1 MNPETSHLYKQAGQF
16 AKANTLRSYTEIV
29 FTLAIYFTLL
39 YVLFFA
45 YTHNLWLL
53 YIPICL
59 IAGFIMVKIFTLLH
73 DCTHHSLFNTPRQ
86 NHVVGVF
93 LSLFITMPFTSWK
106 AEHDDHHSHV
116 VDIDRMKHG
125 DVTLYTVEQFK
136 NLPWYKQLGY
146 TIFRHPVFLLV
157 AAPFLYFFVKS
168 RIPSIWT
175 KPVILSVVWTNIAV
189 AIIYLPL
196 VWYFGFWTTVFVFV
210 PAAYIG
216 GIIGVALFYLQ
227 HDYPGVEWFKTDAW
241 EHSHASLAGSS
252 LIILP
257 QPLEWFSHAIGYHH
271 IHHLNSKVPGYRLR
285 ECYDAVPDFQTVKP
299 LTWSDV
305 VQAFKLK
312 LWSHEKNMLVNF
324 SEAKKLN
331 S

>member
-1 MNPETSHLYKQAGQF
+1 
-16 AKANTLRSYTEIV
+16 
-29 FTLAIYFTLL
+29 
-39 YVLFFA
+39 
-45 YTHNLWLL
+45 
-53 YIPICL
+53 
-59 IAGFIMVKIFTLLH
+59 
-73 DCTHHSLFNTPRQ
+73 
-86 NHVVGVF
+86 
-93 LSLFITMPFTSWK
+93 MPFTSWK

-216 GIIGVALFYLQ
+216 GIIYNMTTLELNGLKPT
-227 HDYPGVEWFKTDAW
+227 H
-241 EHSHASLAGSS
+241 GST
-252 LIILP
+252 
-257 QPLEWFSHAIGYHH
+257 ATHH
-271 IHHLNSKVPGYRLR
+271 WLDRH
-285 ECYDAVPDFQTVKP
+285 
-299 LTWSDV
+299 
-305 VQAFKLK
+305 
-312 LWSHEKNMLVNF
+312 
-324 SEAKKLN
+324 
-331 S
+331 